1 MPATISL
8 KSNCGF
14 TTPGS
19 CAATVTPP
27 SKMANPKAN
36 PLHSLRCLLGSDFV
50 ALVVMFSF
58 PFLSTINSQ
67 RSTVSNAKCLDA
79 TPFFVPA
86 PLPLIH
92 DRFLQIF
99 ARLF

>member
-1 MPATISL
+1 MQRLESGERDVTGMQI
-8 KSNCGF
+8 G
-14 TTPGS
+14 
-19 CAATVTPP
+19 AADVVDSHDWHSVVTERP
-27 SKMANPKAN
+27 
-36 PLHSLRCLLGSDFV
+36 HHDLRCLLGSDFV
-50 ALVVMFSF
+50 AWVVMFSF